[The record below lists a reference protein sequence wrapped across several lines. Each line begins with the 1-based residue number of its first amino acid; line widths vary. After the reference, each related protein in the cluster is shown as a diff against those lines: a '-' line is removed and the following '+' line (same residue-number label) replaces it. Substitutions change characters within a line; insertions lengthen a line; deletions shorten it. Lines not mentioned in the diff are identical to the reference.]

1 MIKGFIELTN
11 YSNGK
16 RVAIAVDS
24 IRTISEEDDDGDF
37 SRTLIRFKG
46 LSGQAA
52 TNFPTGL
59 FAVSEPYDVVRSKI
73 LEAGCD

>member
-16 RVAIAVDS
+16 RVAVAVDS
-24 IRTISEEDDDGDF
+24 IRAISEEDDGDYH
-37 SRTLIRFKG
+37 RTLIRFKG

-52 TNFPTGL
+52 TNFLTGL

>member
-16 RVAIAVDS
+16 MVAVAVDS
-24 IRTISEEDDDGDF
+24 IRAISEEDDGDYR
-37 SRTLIRFKG
+37 RTLIRFKG

>member
-11 YSNGK
+11 YANGK

-24 IRTISEEDDDGDF
+24 IRAISEEDDGDYR
-37 SRTLIRFKG
+37 RTLIRFKG